1 MVGMN
6 FIKKLVSW
14 LGGLVLIII
23 FGLVLITL
31 YNAYYCFGPMIF
43 GEHLASASS
52 QFWFAELLLGGGYTV
67 VVLLI
72 AIGTK
77 LTRKNKN
84 N

>member
-1 MVGMN
+1 MN
-6 FIKKLVSW
+6 SIKKLVSW
-14 LGGLVLIII
+14 LGGLVLIIL

-77 LTRKNKN
+77 LTRKHKN